1 MYFVSFQFTVPLSFE
16 VRVQKSG
23 KTKGYFFCSVLLGLI
38 CHIYL
43 IMTDAS
49 YAKSIE
55 LPTDHIFDNLKQAK
69 RFAIDI
75 GNTKHRQLANF
86 FYFRS

>member
-1 MYFVSFQFTVPLSFE
+1 
-16 VRVQKSG
+16 
-23 KTKGYFFCSVLLGLI
+23 
-38 CHIYL
+38 
-43 IMTDAS
+43 MTDAS